1 MALYVYAITK
11 SSHPLR
17 LDGLRAVGGEGT
29 TVRTVCQGDLCAVVS
44 ETPEE
49 ISANRPDVEAHYD
62 VQTRLW
68 SDGVTLP
75 LGFGFVAE
83 DDDAVRAVLDEG
95 AERFTQRLEELT
107 DRVEFNVKGVEEEE
121 AAIRRIAEESQR
133 VRELNDATRDGGG
146 TYEERLELGKL
157 LSDEMLARQGTLAES
172 VLEALR
178 PLATAERLS
187 EPSQQYFLSASFL
200 VDRERAEEFT
210 KASEEVL
217 EGLPE
222 GVEIRIRGPLPPY
235 SFA

>member
-17 LDGLRAVGGEGT
+17 LDGLTGVGGEEAL
-29 TVRTVCQGDLCAVVS
+29 RTVCQGDLCAVVS
-44 ETPEE
+44 EAPEE
-49 ISANRPDVEAHYD
+49 ISVRRPDVEAHHD

-83 DDDAVRAVLDEG
+83 DDDAVRAVLDG
-95 AERFTQRLEELT
+95 SAEQFTQRLEELT

-121 AAIRRIAEESQR
+121 AAMRRILAESKP
-133 VRELNDATRDGGG
+133 VRELNEATREGGG
-146 TYEERLELGKL
+146 TYEDRLELGRL
-157 LSDEMLARQGTLAES
+157 LNDEMLARQEALAQS
-172 VLEALR
+172 VLAALR
-178 PLATAERLS
+178 PLALAERLS

-200 VDRERAEEFT
+200 VDQERAEEFT
-210 KASEEVL
+210 KAGEEL
-217 EGLPE
+217 LKEQPD
-222 GVEIRIRGPLPPY
+222 GVDIRIRGPLPPY